1 MGTYLLLWTVRT
13 ATGTLSRDHYMA
25 YVYGNLKDQVNQ
37 LQAIQARYAVL
48 LEHADVTS
56 VSITMVL
63 KSTDYRGTR

>member
-1 MGTYLLLWTVRT
+1 
-13 ATGTLSRDHYMA
+13 MA